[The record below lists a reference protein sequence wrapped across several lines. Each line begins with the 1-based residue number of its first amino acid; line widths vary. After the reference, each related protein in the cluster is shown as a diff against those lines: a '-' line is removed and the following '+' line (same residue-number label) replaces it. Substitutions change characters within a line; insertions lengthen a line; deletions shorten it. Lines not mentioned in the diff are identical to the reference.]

1 MPDPITAAAAGTTII
16 GSKMQADATSDAAAS
31 QAASDAARLAEEK
44 RVREQLRLDTQTQR
58 SVADQAFSD
67 YNAGLI
73 SFAEAQQKA
82 AAAMGQVQ
90 SSIGQNQL
98 ADTAKSMEMAKFQ
111 PYSIRTGTGSTFF
124 DQGTGQAGFALSP
137 ETSGY
142 QQDLYR
148 KAGEAAG
155 NINLGTSPEQQA
167 YQRLLYGGAN
177 MLASNLPFQGTP
189 EQQAYQQQMAG
200 VAGRLAG
207 NLPFEGTPE
216 QQQFQQSM
224 YKKAAEQAAN
234 LNLDPAAQAQKYYQQ
249 QQDILAGSRGAE
261 DIAARQQDLQRGR
274 IGLGVS
280 TEAAGAGAGGMV
292 NPDEY
297 VRRLAREQVNRQ
309 IAADASQRATG
320 DIAQQLQ
327 TTQGLFGSGTSAQ
340 NQIQQSLGNQLSA
353 SGAAFGQSSGAQNQI
368 QQALANQLA
377 ASQAMATGGTQSE
390 AARQAIIGGQLQNA
404 SGLFGAGMRPEEF
417 GLNALTQGVN
427 IGNTMASQGINQAN
441 LYNTGMSNVY
451 ANMLNAANTA
461 QTGAQYLPQAK
472 LTGAQ
477 EDYNRQQT
485 YLGQLQGSSL
495 PYQAMTMP
503 QATVPG
509 SAYAKAALGS
519 GLMNAGMRS
528 IDNYLNPVPIQN
540 TPNMSVVGSFPNYGS
555 NPQNYPNP
563 NSRNPV

>member
-1 MPDPITAAAAGTTII
+1 MPWIAPVVGSVVGGMFQSRAAG
-16 GSKMQADATSDAAAS
+16 KAADAQSAA
-31 QAASDAARLAEEK
+31 DAARLAEEK
-44 RVREQLRLDTQTQR
+44 RVREQLRLDTETQR

-82 AAAMGQVQ
+82 ANAMGQVQ

-137 ETSGY
+137 ETYGY
-142 QQDLYR
+142 QQDLYK

-167 YQRLLYGGAN
+167 YQQALYGGAN

-224 YKKAAEQAAN
+224 YQKAAEQAAN

-261 DIAARQQDLQRGR
+261 DIAARQQALQRGR

-280 TEAAGAGAGGMV
+280 TEAAGGGAGGMV

-297 VRRLAREQVNRQ
+297 VRQLAREQVNRQ

-417 GLNALTQGVN
+417 GVNALTQGVN

-451 ANMLNAANTA
+451 GNMLNAANTA
-461 QTGAQYLPQAK
+461 QTGAQYVPQAN

-477 EDYNRQQT
+477 EAYNRQQT

-509 SAYAKAALGS
+509 SAYAMAGLGS
-519 GLMNAGMRS
+519 GLMNAGMQG
-528 IDNYLNPVPIQN
+528 INNYLNPVPIQN
-540 TPNMSVVGSFPNYGS
+540 TTNMSAVGSFPNYGS
-555 NPQNYPNP
+555 NPQNYPNF
-563 NSRNPV
+563 NSKYPPV